1 MRLAPRCS
9 ENFRKFA
16 DRTSQIK
23 LTNVSDKHG
32 DVIKP
37 LLDKNLGLLG
47 LYWHWIMRD
56 KEFMNV
62 NNVFL
67 ELIGVTFRKLKLLK
81 NYEN

>member
-1 MRLAPRCS
+1 
-9 ENFRKFA
+9 
-16 DRTSQIK
+16 
-23 LTNVSDKHG
+23 
-32 DVIKP
+32 
-37 LLDKNLGLLG
+37 
-47 LYWHWIMRD
+47 MRD